1 MNKGNGLKTL
11 VLAISLS
18 VSGCA
23 YLPAGGSDH
32 GDIALNV
39 DADQVRSKDVSKAIE
54 AMNKGRLE
62 KAGDYFSKA
71 LMSRFNSSSLQTLNA
86 ITYHLRALNGESAL
100 FELAE
105 QGYLTAIRADRSNWE
120 ARFYLGLLYSDMQR
134 FDEAKAQLGAYVLHD
149 DTDVEG
155 LYYLAY
161 SSYYSGD
168 VETAHAA
175 AERLWDITATLENS
189 PVATETVLRML
200 TIVKA
205 AAGKDQEAA
214 NYFSDY
220 LQRAGESRDSSSLRR
235 RIEDWQ
241 NTYEKTEFILE
252 DDSASSMAY
261 ENEFVDNQMVA
272 VDVVI
277 IRTEEDVSTAR
288 GVNLL
293 SQLQFQFG
301 NPFDGTPA
309 YSRSNVR
316 VNDRLDPLDERP
328 AVDTSSGDVF
338 DPRLNTNQQTI
349 TSFIS
354 IPAVTYNLNILN
366 SKNGTNEI
374 LARPTLVARA
384 GQTSEFFSGVEVS
397 AAAVSG
403 GAGDSISIEKEIGV
417 KLSVTPEFAPDG
429 SVILQVEAERTFL
442 TTPSSSVLFEFRLD
456 TTKTTV
462 NANVALKYGQTL
474 ILGGLNERETE
485 EDVDGVPIL
494 RDIPIINLFF
504 SRRTQRDYKKSV
516 MVLLTPRPASY
527 MYSPPEHSG
536 VVRNA
541 RDDAIRGQLQDRYD
555 DWFQPLPNIRH
566 VMNVLEKSEVYRNF
580 QSGDLRGNAWVNS
593 RNNSDRILR
602 VLERDPV

>member
-1 MNKGNGLKTL
+1 MQGNGTRIL
-11 VLAISLS
+11 VLATTLSL
-18 VSGCA
+18 SGCA
-23 YLPAGGSDH
+23 YMPFSGESSELTMNVESDTVQSKEVSR
-32 GDIALNV
+32 AL
-39 DADQVRSKDVSKAIE
+39 DALSKGK
-54 AMNKGRLE
+54 LE
-62 KAGDYFSKA
+62 KASDYLSEA
-71 LMSRFNSSSLQTLNA
+71 LMTRFNSSTLQTLNA
-86 ITYHLRALNGESAL
+86 IAYHMRALDGESAM

-105 QGYLTAIRADRSNWE
+105 QGYLTAIRVDKSNWE
-120 ARFYLGLLYSDMQR
+120 ARFYLGVLYSDMQR
-134 FDEAKAQLGAYVLHD
+134 FEEAKAQLGAYVLQD
-149 DTDVEG
+149 DTDVEA

-161 SSYYSGD
+161 TAYYSGD

-175 AERLWDITATLENS
+175 AERLWDRTATMEQS
-189 PVATETVLRML
+189 PLDSSTVLRML

-205 AAGKDQEAA
+205 AAGKDEEA
-214 NYFSDY
+214 SDY
-220 LQRAGESRDSSSLRR
+220 LNEYLARPENARDGQRLNRR
-235 RIEDWQ
+235 LQDWQ
-241 NTYEKTEFILE
+241 KNYSDPDFAYVEE
-252 DDSASSMAY
+252 DSYGSEYSND
-261 ENEFVDNQMVA
+261 EFVDNQMVA

-277 IRTEEDVSTAR
+277 IRTEEDVSTAP

-301 NPFDGTPA
+301 NPYDGTPG
-309 YSRSNVR
+309 YSRGNLR
-316 VNDRLDPLDERP
+316 VNDRLDPLNERG
-328 AVDTSSGDVF
+328 AVDTTNGDVF
-338 DPRLNTNQQTI
+338 DPGMNTNQQTI
-349 TSFIS
+349 TSYIS
-354 IPAVTYNLNILN
+354 IPAINYNLNILN
-366 SKNGTNEI
+366 SKNGNNEI

-417 KLSVTPEFAPDG
+417 KLAVTPEFAPDG

-494 RDIPIINLFF
+494 RDIPIVNLFF

-527 MYSPPEHSG
+527 MYSPSEFSG

-580 QSGDLRGNAWVNS
+580 QSGDLKNTSWVNS
-593 RNNSDRILR
+593 PQHSQRINRLFDR
-602 VLERDPV
+602 EPV

>member
-1 MNKGNGLKTL
+1 MPF
-11 VLAISLS
+11 S
-18 VSGCA
+18 
-23 YLPAGGSDH
+23 GGSSELTMKVESDTVQSQEVSR
-32 GDIALNV
+32 AL
-39 DADQVRSKDVSKAIE
+39 DALSKGK
-54 AMNKGRLE
+54 LE
-62 KAGDYFSKA
+62 KASEYLSEA
-71 LMSRFNSSSLQTLNA
+71 LMTRFNSSTLQTLNA
-86 ITYHLRALNGESAL
+86 IAYHMRALDGESAM

-105 QGYLTAIRADRSNWE
+105 QGYLTAIRVDKSNWE
-120 ARFYLGLLYSDMQR
+120 ARFYLGVLYSDMQR
-134 FDEAKAQLGAYVLHD
+134 FEEAKAQLGAYVLQD
-149 DTDVEG
+149 DTDVEA

-161 SSYYSGD
+161 TAYYSGD

-175 AERLWDITATLENS
+175 AERLWDRTASMEQS
-189 PVATETVLRML
+189 PLDSSTVLRML

-205 AAGKDQEAA
+205 AAGKDDEA
-214 NYFSDY
+214 SDY
-220 LQRAGESRDSSSLRR
+220 LNEYLARPENARDGQRLNRR
-235 RIEDWQ
+235 LQDWQ
-241 NTYEKTEFILE
+241 KNYSDSDFAYVEE
-252 DDSASSMAY
+252 DSYGSEYSND
-261 ENEFVDNQMVA
+261 EFVDNQMVA

-301 NPFDGTPA
+301 NPYDGTPG
-309 YSRSNVR
+309 YSRSNLR
-316 VNDRLDPLDERP
+316 VNDRLDPLNERG
-328 AVDTSSGDVF
+328 AVDTTNGDVF
-338 DPRLNTNQQTI
+338 DPGMNTNQQTI
-349 TSFIS
+349 TSYIS
-354 IPAVTYNLNILN
+354 IPAINYNLNILN
-366 SKNGTNEI
+366 SKNGNNEI

-417 KLSVTPEFAPDG
+417 KLAVTPEFAPDG

-494 RDIPIINLFF
+494 RDIPIVNLFF

-527 MYSPPEHSG
+527 MYSPSEFSG
-536 VVRNA
+536 VVRSA

-580 QSGDLRGNAWVNS
+580 QSGDLKNTSWVNS
-593 RNNSDRILR
+593 PQHSQRINRLFDR
-602 VLERDPV
+602 EPV

>member
-1 MNKGNGLKTL
+1 MQGNGTRIL
-11 VLAISLS
+11 VLATTLSL
-18 VSGCA
+18 SGCA
-23 YLPAGGSDH
+23 YMPFSGGSSELTMNVESDTVQSKEVSR
-32 GDIALNV
+32 AL
-39 DADQVRSKDVSKAIE
+39 DALSKGK
-54 AMNKGRLE
+54 LE
-62 KAGDYFSKA
+62 KASDYLSEA
-71 LMSRFNSSSLQTLNA
+71 LMTRFNSSTLQTLNA
-86 ITYHLRALNGESAL
+86 IAYHMRALDGESAM

-105 QGYLTAIRADRSNWE
+105 QGYLTAIRVDKSNWE
-120 ARFYLGLLYSDMQR
+120 ARFYLGVLYSDMQR
-134 FDEAKAQLGAYVLHD
+134 FEEAKAQLGAYVLQD
-149 DTDVEG
+149 DTDVEA

-161 SSYYSGD
+161 TAYYSGD

-175 AERLWDITATLENS
+175 AERLWDRTATMEQS
-189 PVATETVLRML
+189 PLDSSTVLRML

-205 AAGKDQEAA
+205 AAGKDEEA
-214 NYFSDY
+214 SDY
-220 LQRAGESRDSSSLRR
+220 LNEYLARPENARDGQRLNRR
-235 RIEDWQ
+235 LQDWQ
-241 NTYEKTEFILE
+241 KNYADPDFAYVEE
-252 DDSASSMAY
+252 DSYGSEYSND
-261 ENEFVDNQMVA
+261 EFVDNQMVA

-301 NPFDGTPA
+301 NPYDGTPG
-309 YSRSNVR
+309 YSRGNLR
-316 VNDRLDPLDERP
+316 VNDRLDPLNERG
-328 AVDTSSGDVF
+328 AVDTTNGDVF
-338 DPRLNTNQQTI
+338 DPGMNTNQQTI
-349 TSFIS
+349 TSYIS
-354 IPAVTYNLNILN
+354 IPAINYNLNILN
-366 SKNGTNEI
+366 SKNGNNEI

-417 KLSVTPEFAPDG
+417 KLAVTPEFAPDG

-494 RDIPIINLFF
+494 RDIPIVNLFF

-527 MYSPPEHSG
+527 MYSPSEFSG
-536 VVRNA
+536 VVRSA

-580 QSGDLRGNAWVNS
+580 QSGDLKNTSWVNS
-593 RNNSDRILR
+593 PQHSQRINRLFDR
-602 VLERDPV
+602 EPV

>member
-1 MNKGNGLKTL
+1 
-11 VLAISLS
+11 
-18 VSGCA
+18 
-23 YLPAGGSDH
+23 
-32 GDIALNV
+32 
-39 DADQVRSKDVSKAIE
+39 
-54 AMNKGRLE
+54 
-62 KAGDYFSKA
+62 
-71 LMSRFNSSSLQTLNA
+71 
-86 ITYHLRALNGESAL
+86 
-100 FELAE
+100 
-105 QGYLTAIRADRSNWE
+105 
-120 ARFYLGLLYSDMQR
+120 MQR
-134 FDEAKAQLGAYVLHD
+134 FEEAKAQLGAYVLQD
-149 DTDVEG
+149 DTDVEA

-161 SSYYSGD
+161 TAYYSGD

-175 AERLWDITATLENS
+175 AERLWDRTASMEQS
-189 PVATETVLRML
+189 PLDSSTVLRML

-205 AAGKDQEAA
+205 AAGKDDEA
-214 NYFSDY
+214 SDY
-220 LQRAGESRDSSSLRR
+220 LNEYLARPENARDGQRLNRR
-235 RIEDWQ
+235 LQDWQ
-241 NTYEKTEFILE
+241 KNYSDPDFAYVEE
-252 DDSASSMAY
+252 DSYGSEYSND
-261 ENEFVDNQMVA
+261 EFVDNQMVA

-301 NPFDGTPA
+301 NPYDGTPG
-309 YSRSNVR
+309 YSRSNLR
-316 VNDRLDPLDERP
+316 VNDRLDPLNERG
-328 AVDTSSGDVF
+328 AVDTTNGDVF
-338 DPRLNTNQQTI
+338 DPGMNTNQQTI
-349 TSFIS
+349 TSYIS
-354 IPAVTYNLNILN
+354 IPAINYNLNILN
-366 SKNGTNEI
+366 SKNGNNEI

-417 KLSVTPEFAPDG
+417 KLAVTPEFAPDG

-494 RDIPIINLFF
+494 RDIPIVNLFF

-527 MYSPPEHSG
+527 MYSPSEFSG
-536 VVRNA
+536 VVRSA

-580 QSGDLRGNAWVNS
+580 QSGDLKNTSWVNS
-593 RNNSDRILR
+593 PQHSQRINRLFDR
-602 VLERDPV
+602 EPV

>member
-1 MNKGNGLKTL
+1 MPF
-11 VLAISLS
+11 S
-18 VSGCA
+18 
-23 YLPAGGSDH
+23 GGSSELTMKVESDTVQSQEVSR
-32 GDIALNV
+32 AL
-39 DADQVRSKDVSKAIE
+39 DALSKGK
-54 AMNKGRLE
+54 LE
-62 KAGDYFSKA
+62 KASEYLSKA
-71 LMSRFNSSSLQTLNA
+71 LMTRFNSSTLQTLNA
-86 ITYHLRALNGESAL
+86 IAYHMRALDGESAM

-105 QGYLTAIRADRSNWE
+105 QGYLTAIRVDKSNWE
-120 ARFYLGLLYSDMQR
+120 ARFYLGVLYSDMQR
-134 FDEAKAQLGAYVLHD
+134 FEEAKAQLGAYVLQD
-149 DTDVEG
+149 DTDVEA

-161 SSYYSGD
+161 TAYYSGD

-175 AERLWDITATLENS
+175 AERLWDRTASMEQS
-189 PVATETVLRML
+189 PLDSSTVLRML

-205 AAGKDQEAA
+205 AAGKDDEA
-214 NYFSDY
+214 SDY
-220 LQRAGESRDSSSLRR
+220 LNEYLARPENARDGQRLNRR
-235 RIEDWQ
+235 LQDWQ
-241 NTYEKTEFILE
+241 KNYSDPDFAYVEE
-252 DDSASSMAY
+252 DSYGSEYSND
-261 ENEFVDNQMVA
+261 EFVDNQMVA

-301 NPFDGTPA
+301 NPYDGTPG
-309 YSRSNVR
+309 YSRSNLR
-316 VNDRLDPLDERP
+316 VNDRLDPLNERG
-328 AVDTSSGDVF
+328 AVDTTNGDVF
-338 DPRLNTNQQTI
+338 DPGMNTNQQTI
-349 TSFIS
+349 TSYIS
-354 IPAVTYNLNILN
+354 IPAINYNLNILN
-366 SKNGTNEI
+366 SKNGNNEI

-417 KLSVTPEFAPDG
+417 KLAVTPEFAPDG

-494 RDIPIINLFF
+494 RDIPIVNLFF

-527 MYSPPEHSG
+527 MYSPSEFSG
-536 VVRNA
+536 VVRSA

-580 QSGDLRGNAWVNS
+580 QSGDLKNTSWVNS
-593 RNNSDRILR
+593 PQHSQRINRLFDR
-602 VLERDPV
+602 EPV

>member
-1 MNKGNGLKTL
+1 MQGNGTRIL
-11 VLAISLS
+11 VLATTLSL
-18 VSGCA
+18 SGCA
-23 YLPAGGSDH
+23 YMPFSGESSELTMNVESDTVQSKEVSR
-32 GDIALNV
+32 AL
-39 DADQVRSKDVSKAIE
+39 DALSKGK
-54 AMNKGRLE
+54 LE
-62 KAGDYFSKA
+62 KASDYLSEA
-71 LMSRFNSSSLQTLNA
+71 LMTRFNSSTLQTLNA
-86 ITYHLRALNGESAL
+86 IAYHMRALDGESAM

-105 QGYLTAIRADRSNWE
+105 QGYLTAIRVDKSNWE
-120 ARFYLGLLYSDMQR
+120 ARFYLGVLYSDMQR
-134 FDEAKAQLGAYVLHD
+134 FEEAKAQLGAYVLQD
-149 DTDVEG
+149 DTDVEA

-161 SSYYSGD
+161 TAYYSGD

-175 AERLWDITATLENS
+175 AERLWDRTATMEQS
-189 PVATETVLRML
+189 PLDSSTVLRML

-205 AAGKDQEAA
+205 AAGKDEEA
-214 NYFSDY
+214 SDY
-220 LQRAGESRDSSSLRR
+220 LNEYLARPENARDGQRLNRR
-235 RIEDWQ
+235 LQDWQ
-241 NTYEKTEFILE
+241 KNYSDPDFAYVEE
-252 DDSASSMAY
+252 DSYGSEYSND
-261 ENEFVDNQMVA
+261 EFVDNQMVA

-301 NPFDGTPA
+301 NPYDGTPG
-309 YSRSNVR
+309 YSRGNLR
-316 VNDRLDPLDERP
+316 VNDRLDPLNERG
-328 AVDTSSGDVF
+328 AVDTTNGDVF
-338 DPRLNTNQQTI
+338 DPGMNTNQQTI
-349 TSFIS
+349 TSYIS
-354 IPAVTYNLNILN
+354 IPAINYNLNILN
-366 SKNGTNEI
+366 SKNGNNEI

-417 KLSVTPEFAPDG
+417 KLAVTPEFAPDG

-494 RDIPIINLFF
+494 RDIPIVNLFF

-527 MYSPPEHSG
+527 MYSPSEFSG

-580 QSGDLRGNAWVNS
+580 QSGDLKNTSWVNS
-593 RNNSDRILR
+593 PQHSQRINRLFDR
-602 VLERDPV
+602 EPV

>member
-1 MNKGNGLKTL
+1 MPF
-11 VLAISLS
+11 S
-18 VSGCA
+18 
-23 YLPAGGSDH
+23 GGSSELTMKVESDTVQSQEVSR
-32 GDIALNV
+32 AL
-39 DADQVRSKDVSKAIE
+39 DALSKGK
-54 AMNKGRLE
+54 LE
-62 KAGDYFSKA
+62 KASEYLSEA
-71 LMSRFNSSSLQTLNA
+71 LMTRFNSSTLQTLNA
-86 ITYHLRALNGESAL
+86 IAYHMRALDGESAM

-105 QGYLTAIRADRSNWE
+105 QGYLTAIRVDKSNWE
-120 ARFYLGLLYSDMQR
+120 ARFYLGVLYSDMQR
-134 FDEAKAQLGAYVLHD
+134 FEEAKAQLGAYVLQD
-149 DTDVEG
+149 DTDVEA

-161 SSYYSGD
+161 TAYYSGD

-175 AERLWDITATLENS
+175 AERLWDRTASMEQS
-189 PVATETVLRML
+189 PLDSSTVLRML

-205 AAGKDQEAA
+205 AAGKDDEA
-214 NYFSDY
+214 SDY
-220 LQRAGESRDSSSLRR
+220 LNEYLARPENARDGQRLNRR
-235 RIEDWQ
+235 LQDWQ
-241 NTYEKTEFILE
+241 KNYSDPDFAYVEE
-252 DDSASSMAY
+252 DSYGSEYSND
-261 ENEFVDNQMVA
+261 EFVDNQMVA

-301 NPFDGTPA
+301 NPYDGTPG
-309 YSRSNVR
+309 YSRSNLR
-316 VNDRLDPLDERP
+316 VNDRLDPLNERG
-328 AVDTSSGDVF
+328 AVDTTNGDVF
-338 DPRLNTNQQTI
+338 DPGMNTNQQTI
-349 TSFIS
+349 TSYIS
-354 IPAVTYNLNILN
+354 IPAINYNLNILN
-366 SKNGTNEI
+366 SKNGNNEI

-417 KLSVTPEFAPDG
+417 KLAVTPEFAPDG

-494 RDIPIINLFF
+494 RDIPIVNLFF

-527 MYSPPEHSG
+527 MYSPSEFSG
-536 VVRNA
+536 VVRSA

-580 QSGDLRGNAWVNS
+580 QSGDLKNTSWVNS
-593 RNNSDRILR
+593 PQHSQRINRLFDR
-602 VLERDPV
+602 EPV

>member
-1 MNKGNGLKTL
+1 MQGNGIRTL
-11 VLAISLS
+11 VLATTLSL
-18 VSGCA
+18 SGCA
-23 YLPAGGSDH
+23 YMPFSSGNSELAMQVESDAVH
-32 GDIALNV
+32 SKEVTKAL
-39 DADQVRSKDVSKAIE
+39 DALSKGK
-54 AMNKGRLE
+54 LE
-62 KAGDYFSKA
+62 KASDYLSEA
-71 LMSRFNSSSLQTLNA
+71 LMERFNSSSLQTLNA
-86 ITYHLRALNGESAL
+86 IAYHLRALDGESAL

-120 ARFYLGLLYSDMQR
+120 ARFYLGVLYCDMQR
-134 FDEAKAQLGAYVLHD
+134 FGEAKAQLGAYVLQD
-149 DTDVEG
+149 DHDVEA
-155 LYYLAY
+155 LYYLAF
-161 SSYYSGD
+161 SAYYSGD

-175 AERLWDITATLENS
+175 AERLWDVTATLESS
-189 PVATETVLRML
+189 PLDTATVLRML
-200 TIVKA
+200 TVVKA
-205 AAGKDQEAA
+205 AAGKGEEAEG
-214 NYFSDY
+214 YLDDY
-220 LQRAGESRDSSSLRR
+220 LARTDNARDGDRLRR
-235 RIEDWQ
+235 RLEDW
-241 NTYEKTEFILE
+241 NKN
-252 DDSASSMAY
+252 Y
-261 ENEFVDNQMVA
+261 ENPDFTASEYASEESDYSQNDFVDNQMVA

-301 NPFDGTPA
+301 NPYDGTPG
-309 YSRSNVR
+309 YSRSNLR
-316 VNDRLDPLDERP
+316 VNDRLDPLNERG
-328 AVDTSSGDVF
+328 AVDTASGDLF
-338 DPRLNTNQQTI
+338 DPGMNTNQQTI
-349 TSFIS
+349 TSYIS
-354 IPAVTYNLNILN
+354 IPAVNYNLNILN
-366 SKNGTNEI
+366 SKNGNNEI

-417 KLSVTPEFAPDG
+417 KLAVTPEFAPDG

-462 NANVALKYGQTL
+462 NANVALNYGQTL

-494 RDIPIINLFF
+494 RDIPIVNLFF

-536 VVRNA
+536 VARSA

-555 DWFQPLPNIRH
+555 NWFQPLPNIRH

-580 QSGDLRGNAWVNS
+580 QTGDLRGMSWIKSPEHKN
-593 RNNSDRILR
+593 RIARLF
-602 VLERDPV
+602 ERESV